1 MFSYTIIKKFGT
13 GRRNEQ
19 VFCMEKLNVEIC
31 SMLKNKYVTIKIH
44 DSIKYLIL
52 DELRKY
58 IEVLRMEYEITRE
71 NIVLEDISDSKT
83 LFLRLSLN
91 MLNKNDKI
99 EITLSEFLILENLL
113 YCRISALELFD
124 KQNNSKMSDLKKLH
138 ESLGEIRKMIGKR
151 NIDE

>member
-1 MFSYTIIKKFGT
+1 
-13 GRRNEQ
+13 
-19 VFCMEKLNVEIC
+19 MEKLNVEIC

-99 EITLSEFLILENLL
+99 EITLSEFFILENLL

-124 KQNNSKMSDLKKLH
+124 KQNNSKMSELKKLH